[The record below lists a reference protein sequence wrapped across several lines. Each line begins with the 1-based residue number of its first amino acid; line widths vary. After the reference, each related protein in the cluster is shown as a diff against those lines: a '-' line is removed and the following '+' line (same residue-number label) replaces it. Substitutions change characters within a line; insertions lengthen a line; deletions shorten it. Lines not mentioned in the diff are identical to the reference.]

1 MAFEHRHLVCNT
13 GHYLLEV
20 NISGPDSRFVWKL
33 PLRQES
39 CHLLCRRSQAAA
51 DGSDHLPRDQIEHW
65 SEPADDGGNAL
76 QSILTIEVITMSS
89 RPMEENRPH
98 VYLKHQTQRCL
109 AVLPNC
115 ISTGNLG
122 GKVVGSDEICFIF
135 NWHCW
140 QWSCAQSAHEIWNC
154 QLLTHSGVF
163 SALLHPLQQHMGG
176 GLPACEPPFW

>member
-1 MAFEHRHLVCNT
+1 MNTFLFVFICLFVGRIFTQTHGLDHVLLICNIGDT
-13 GHYLLEV
+13 IKLSKLLTYNKCINQAVTQRKECDKLDFWASPSGLHYLLEV

-89 RPMEENRPH
+89 RPMEENRLLRPH
-98 VYLKHQTQRCL
+98 VYLKH
-109 AVLPNC
+109 
-115 ISTGNLG
+115 
-122 GKVVGSDEICFIF
+122 
-135 NWHCW
+135 
-140 QWSCAQSAHEIWNC
+140 
-154 QLLTHSGVF
+154 
-163 SALLHPLQQHMGG
+163 
-176 GLPACEPPFW
+176 

>member
-1 MAFEHRHLVCNT
+1 MNTFFLVFICLFLGLFSLRPMVWTMFCWFLIWLWSIGDTIKLSKLLTYNKCINQAVT
-13 GHYLLEV
+13 QRKECDKLGFWASPSGLLEV

-65 SEPADDGGNAL
+65 SEPADGGGNAL

-109 AVLPNC
+109 AVSMI
-115 ISTGNLG
+115 ISP
-122 GKVVGSDEICFIF
+122 S
-135 NWHCW
+135 
-140 QWSCAQSAHEIWNC
+140 
-154 QLLTHSGVF
+154 
-163 SALLHPLQQHMGG
+163 
-176 GLPACEPPFW
+176 

>member
-1 MAFEHRHLVCNT
+1 MNTFFWFLFFVFRPIFTQTHGLDHVLVISHIWFWSIGDTIKLSKLSTYNKCINQAVT
-13 GHYLLEV
+13 QRKECDKLGFWASPSGLQHLLEV

-109 AVLPNC
+109 AVSMI
-115 ISTGNLG
+115 ISP
-122 GKVVGSDEICFIF
+122 S
-135 NWHCW
+135 
-140 QWSCAQSAHEIWNC
+140 
-154 QLLTHSGVF
+154 
-163 SALLHPLQQHMGG
+163 
-176 GLPACEPPFW
+176 